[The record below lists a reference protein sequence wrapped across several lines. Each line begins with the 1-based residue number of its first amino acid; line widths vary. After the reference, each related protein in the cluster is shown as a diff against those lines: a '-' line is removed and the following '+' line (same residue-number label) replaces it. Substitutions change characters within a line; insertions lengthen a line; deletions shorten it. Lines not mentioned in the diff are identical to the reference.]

1 VSELRKALG
10 LSDKKFKTKNIR
22 FGSDS
27 YEVIQNPDEM
37 FFEVADGFDCSDS
50 GAEWDRILYFTR
62 FMGVSVS
69 EWFQMPVRRQRKF
82 LVAFNYHIEKHPL
95 STL

>member
-1 VSELRKALG
+1 MRRGDDPLRQRTGFFSLDPDPYLKG
-10 LSDKKFKTKNIR
+10 L
-22 FGSDS
+22 
-27 YEVIQNPDEM
+27 PDEM

-62 FMGVSVS
+62 FMGVSVA